1 MESAV
6 AIGVAPPTVT
16 DTAAD
21 SDSLPS
27 SSSTVY
33 TTLDVP
39 SKSASGS
46 KVSNPE
52 VVTIQIPSV
61 VVSED

>member
-16 DTAAD
+16 DTVAD

-33 TTLDVP
+33 ATLDVP

-46 KVSNPE
+46 KVSNPAI
-52 VVTIQIPSV
+52 VTIQMPSV